1 MVDDIRR
8 KRIMSEIQLLEPYIK
23 NDSAV
28 IENQGIESPFIPLVY
43 FDHDVENVQ
52 IRFNIILPR

>member
-28 IENQGIESPFIPLVY
+28 IENQGIESPFTPLVY
-43 FDHDVENVQ
+43 VRVPMIDFV
-52 IRFNIILPR
+52 